1 MARLRQRLDEVHEW
15 PTVYMFKMIF
25 EPDDERLR
33 AVLALFPPE
42 TEILRKYSK
51 GGRYLSLTVR
61 EVMMDAESVVDRY
74 RRAGEIGGVMML

>member
-61 EVMMDAESVVDRY
+61 EVMMDAGSVVDRY